1 MSGSRRKTAYALLA
15 ALTAALIAAL
25 AVLPALL
32 CGCSVA
38 ATQTSPPAHFRDKEF
53 DFDHEPQAIVRHPLS
68 VITKLAEVK
77 NCVILYPYVL
87 DSGMGTLNLSVFTAF
102 EEFRSS
108 CGVQGGKIEYSLEFN
123 RYGLLSLLMTCLSED
138 GKPLFYETANFNTD
152 TGLRVSLTECFGAGA
167 DPGERLNELVA
178 AYAEANDMTY
188 ISSGPNV
195 TDSTQFLFTFGGL
208 TLVFREYELFTPDAG
223 TTRIKVRCA
232 EVQDLLAADG
242 LLNRLK

>member
-1 MSGSRRKTAYALLA
+1 MRSDERDGKAFSPRERDPPLPFPRERDPPLPFPRERDPP
-15 ALTAALIAAL
+15 LC
-25 AVLPALL
+25 AV
-32 CGCSVA
+32 V
-38 ATQTSPPAHFRDKEF
+38 EF
-53 DFDHEPQAIVRHPLS
+53 
-68 VITKLAEVK
+68 
-77 NCVILYPYVL
+77 N
-87 DSGMGTLNLSVFTAF
+87 AF